1 VNVPYV
7 YDAGVLIAVDSNNRR
22 MWARHHLALE
32 EGRRIIVPAVVI
44 GQAWRDSRR
53 QVVLGRF
60 LRTCE
65 IEPTFAE
72 TAKDAGV
79 LCGKAGT
86 SDVIDAV
93 VVAVALAHQAIV
105 LTSDPHD
112 IAKLASASEVRPGL
126 TIRGV

>member
-1 VNVPYV
+1 VSIPYV
-7 YDAGVLIAVDSNNRR
+7 YDAGVLIAVDSNDRR
-22 MWARHHLALE
+22 MWTRHQIALE
-32 EGRRIIVPAVVI
+32 EGRRIIVPAIVI
-44 GQAWRDSRR
+44 GQAWQDSHR

-65 IEPTFAE
+65 IEPTFADI
-72 TAKDAGV
+72 AKEAGV

-93 VVAVALAHQAIV
+93 VVAVAVARQAIV

-112 IAKLASASEVRPGL
+112 IAKLASASGARPGL
-126 TIRGV
+126 VVRGV

>member
-7 YDAGVLIAVDSNNRR
+7 YDAGVLIAVDSSNRR

-53 QVVLGRF
+53 RVVLGRF

-105 LTSDPHD
+105 LTSDPQD

>member
-1 VNVPYV
+1 MSIPYV
-7 YDAGVLIAVDSNNRR
+7 YDAGVLIAVDSNDRR
-22 MWARHHLALE
+22 MWARHQIALE
-32 EGRRIIVPAVVI
+32 EGRRIIVPAIVI
-44 GQAWRDSRR
+44 GQAWRDSHR

-65 IEPTFAE
+65 IEPTFAD
-72 TAKDAGV
+72 TAKEAGV

-93 VVAVALAHQAIV
+93 VVAVAVAHQAIV

-112 IAKLASASEVRPGL
+112 IAKLASASGARPGL
-126 TIRGV
+126 VVRGV

>member
-1 VNVPYV
+1 MNAPYV
-7 YDAGVLIAVDSNNRR
+7 YDAGVLIAIDSSNRR

-32 EGRRIIVPAVVI
+32 EGRQLIVPAIVI

-65 IEPTFAE
+65 IEPTSAE
-72 TAKDAGV
+72 AAKEAGL

-86 SDVIDAV
+86 SDVVDAV
-93 VVAVALAHQAIV
+93 VVATALARQAIV

-112 IAKLASASEVRPGL
+112 IAKLASASGARPGL
-126 TIRGV
+126 VVRGV